1 MATMMSEPARPTPLQ
16 QQLRK
21 RNPFSSP
28 AQEAHLNLA
37 RTHEFLAGHF
47 SRFFKHH
54 SLSATQYN
62 ILRILRGQG
71 GEGVPCQE
79 IGDQMVTLVPDVT
92 RLVDRLAEAGL
103 VERRRT
109 PRDRRIVLVALTAA
123 GQQLLD
129 ELERP
134 VLDLHEQTLGHLSS
148 TELAV
153 LSQLLA
159 KARQPWEEFASR
171 VDAPMRNGN
180 DAVAGS
186 EHASQEG
193 GA

>member
-1 MATMMSEPARPTPLQ
+1 MMSEPTRPTPLQ
-16 QQLRK
+16 RQLRK

-47 SRFFKHH
+47 ARFFKHH

-92 RLVDRLAEAGL
+92 RLVDRLVEAGL

-134 VLDLHEQTLGHLSS
+134 VLDLHERTLGHLSA

-159 KARQPWEEFASR
+159 KARQPWEECAAGT
-171 VDAPMRNGN
+171 DETIRNGDEGAAGTN
-180 DAVAGS
+180 HAPREGDA
-186 EHASQEG
+186 
-193 GA
+193 